1 MYVNCVDRP
10 SRAGLEETEPASD
23 HGNGEEDEDEIDLGR
38 KKRDDHHDVGVM
50 EPEGNSN
57 DELEPVIITKKRQR
71 KSQGSGM
78 AFQSFYL
85 ECSGLKNLLAVSVT
99 GSNSSQDSEGDH
111 KIGFYKGCLRDL
123 LMLVQLQCRRA
134 TATEN
139 AFPCPVDNG
148 YSTQMIFDEQVKSF
162 IRRGCA

>member
-99 GSNSSQDSEGDH
+99 GSNSSQEGDH

-148 YSTQMIFDEQVKSF
+148 YSTQMIFDEQVKWF
-162 IRRGCA
+162 VRRGCA